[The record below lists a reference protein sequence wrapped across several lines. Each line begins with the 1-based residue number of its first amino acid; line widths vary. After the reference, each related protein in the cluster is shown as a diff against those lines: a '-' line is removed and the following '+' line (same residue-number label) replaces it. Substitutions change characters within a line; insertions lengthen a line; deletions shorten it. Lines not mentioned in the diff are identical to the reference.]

1 MVSRAIF
8 FSLAL
13 FLFNA
18 TGIDSSE
25 LLDDP
30 DIRCHLNGDCELPLI
45 PAEPPL
51 IPAISP
57 TEVNIGSSDYQTM
70 VICVCLAVTIIVVSL
85 ILAFVYYR
93 YSKVIWFK
101 VIFISCY
108 YPKMPLLRP
117 LRLEEAAPVENIAR
131 EWSLTLRH
139 TQQLLL

>member
-18 TGIDSSE
+18 TGMDSTE

-30 DIRCHLNGDCELPLI
+30 DIRCHLNGDCDSLIISPEAPLI
-45 PAEPPL
+45 PAEFPMD
-51 IPAISP
+51 S
-57 TEVNIGSSDYQTM
+57 NIGSSDYQTM

-93 YSKVIWFK
+93 YSKVI
-101 VIFISCY
+101 
-108 YPKMPLLRP
+108 
-117 LRLEEAAPVENIAR
+117 
-131 EWSLTLRH
+131 
-139 TQQLLL
+139 